1 MRTTGDPSALAKAV
15 RTTVKE
21 IDPRLPV
28 YEIQPM
34 QALVDRARAPTRFA
48 LILIA
53 VFAGVAALL
62 AAVGLYGV
70 LATAVRQ
77 RTAEIGVRMAIGA
90 SARHVFALV
99 VGEGMRLSG
108 VGVAAGIVGALVLT
122 RVMRSLLVDVRP
134 TDPVA
139 FGAAIATFLVVAAA
153 ACWLPARRAAHLA
166 PTEALRGD

>member
-1 MRTTGDPSALAKAV
+1 M
-15 RTTVKE
+15 KE
-21 IDPRLPV
+21 LDPRLPV
-28 YEIQPM
+28 YQVEPM
-34 QALVDRARAPTRFA
+34 QVLVDRGRAPTRFA
-48 LILIA
+48 LVLIS

-90 SARHVFALV
+90 SARNVFGLV

-108 VGVAAGIVGALVLT
+108 VGVAAGVVGALILT

-139 FGAAIATFLVVAAA
+139 FGAAIAAFLVVAIG
-153 ACWLPARRAAHLA
+153 ACWLPARRAARLA